1 MTTEKNFWKQI
12 KSNLPENCLTYRIES
27 RTTKGIPDVHV
38 LWDNLPF
45 WLELKTTKHNGIQ
58 ISPFQISFNTTY
70 WNNGGF
76 SFYLVKRFK
85 DNGLFLFDGD
95 KGSELSEFGVS
106 GTSGFRAS
114 GFRDIWIKIKETIK
128 NPTKKERKKN
138 SRVNSNI
145 KIF

>member
-38 LWDNLPF
+38 LWDNLAF
-45 WLELKTTKHNGIQ
+45 WLELKTTKHNAIQ

-70 WNNGGF
+70 WKNGGF

-114 GFRDIWIKIKETIK
+114 GFRDIWENIKEKIK
-128 NPTKKERKKN
+128 NPTIKERKKN

>member
-1 MTTEKNFWKQI
+1 
-12 KSNLPENCLTYRIES
+12 
-27 RTTKGIPDVHV
+27 
-38 LWDNLPF
+38 
-45 WLELKTTKHNGIQ
+45 
-58 ISPFQISFNTTY
+58 
-70 WNNGGF
+70 
-76 SFYLVKRFK
+76 LVKRFK

-114 GFRDIWIKIKETIK
+114 GFRDIWTKIKETIK
-128 NPTKKERKKN
+128 NPTIKERKKN

>member
-45 WLELKTTKHNGIQ
+45 WLELKTTKHNAVQ

-70 WNNGGF
+70 WKNGGF
-76 SFYLVKRFK
+76 SFYLVKRSK

-106 GTSGFRAS
+106 GTSGFRS
-114 GFRDIWIKIKETIK
+114 SEFGDIWIKIKEKIK
-128 NPTKKERKKN
+128 NPTIKERKKN

>member
-45 WLELKTTKHNGIQ
+45 WLELKTTKHNAIQ

-70 WNNGGF
+70 WKNGGF

-114 GFRDIWIKIKETIK
+114 GFRDIWENIKEKIK
-128 NPTKKERKKN
+128 NPTIKERKKN